1 MSQLVNYVD
10 EAKISDKQERE
21 RVKAVFDKL
30 SKTNKRSFW
39 IYKRIVNVL
48 FSVFALIVF
57 AIPMLVVALCIFI
70 DDPKGSPIY
79 AQTRIGRHG
88 KLFKIYKFRTMVVD
102 ADKRLEELKD
112 LNEMKDGPTFKIKDD
127 PRITR
132 LGKILRKTSIDEL
145 PQLFNVLKGDMVVV
159 GPRPPLPNE
168 VEQYTEYDKI
178 RLIVTPGITC
188 IWQVQPQ
195 RNDITFDKWVEMDID
210 YILHRNIFLD
220 TKIIVK
226 TFFVMFRGE
235 GR

>member
-21 RVKAVFDKL
+21 RVKSVFDKL

-39 IYKRIVNVL
+39 IYKRFVNVL

-57 AIPMLVVALCIFI
+57 AIPMLIVALCIFI

-88 KLFKIYKFRTMVVD
+88 KPFKIYKFRTMVVD

-220 TKIIVK
+220 AKIIVK